1 MRLKEIKEIGVSFK
15 AKRNQISDA
24 LQGIYS
30 KNLVRVLST
39 VYLILECVHSNHR
52 HRIFPHDEEFATFE
66 KVGRNGILPAI
77 DKKHIHHEQFQ
88 V

>member
-30 KNLVRVLST
+30 KNLVRVL
-39 VYLILECVHSNHR
+39 YLIPECVHS
-52 HRIFPHDEEFATFE
+52 IFPHDEEFATFE

>member
-1 MRLKEIKEIGVSFK
+1 MRMRLKEIKEIGVSFK

-24 LQGIYS
+24 FQGIYS
-30 KNLVRVLST
+30 KNLVRVL
-39 VYLILECVHSNHR
+39 YLIPECVHSNLR
-52 HRIFPHDEEFATFE
+52 HRIFPHDEEFTTFE

>member
-1 MRLKEIKEIGVSFK
+1 MRMRLKEIKEIGVSFK

-30 KNLVRVLST
+30 KNLVRVL
-39 VYLILECVHSNHR
+39 YLITERVHSNLR